1 VSHTRRERGV
11 YFLTIAILDPL
22 SYTVNQFFKL
32 HPASTRAGNSARH
45 KPPPEATRMSG
56 HLRMRFGTFEAN
68 SIDLDQFWN
77 HGPKDVVLAQ
87 IQTGTLAPEEMQ
99 EALRRTHQNLMSLKS
114 REEAESPV
122 PARAAAAPHAP
133 ADWRTSIAR
142 HSITCLE
149 CGEHVKQL
157 TARHLRRHNL
167 DARSYRAK
175 YGIPRTQPLSAR
187 ATAARRRQIAAAVKP
202 WEKSPPYMKA
212 QEERTAAAKK
222 SGRKTRRR

>member
-1 VSHTRRERGV
+1 
-11 YFLTIAILDPL
+11 
-22 SYTVNQFFKL
+22 
-32 HPASTRAGNSARH
+32 
-45 KPPPEATRMSG
+45 
-56 HLRMRFGTFEAN
+56 
-68 SIDLDQFWN
+68 
-77 HGPKDVVLAQ
+77 
-87 IQTGTLAPEEMQ
+87 MQ
-99 EALRRTHQNLMSLKS
+99 EAAAMPQSVLEMTKDLVVSQIQNDNMSPEDVHESARQIFESLLALKS

-122 PARAAAAPHAP
+122 PASAADEPRAR
-133 ADWRTSIAR
+133 ADWRQSITR

-167 DARSYRAK
+167 DARSYRDK

-202 WEKSPPYMKA
+202 WEKSRTYLKA
-212 QEERTAAAKK
+212 QQEKAAAAKK